1 MIKKIGVLLLA
12 GLMGLKSCEGIGN
25 IINHG
30 DIWSKLNDHEAR
42 IATLEIECSR
52 MNKSISSLQVLLEAV
67 ENNLYITDITSIEDN
82 GVEVGYRF
90 VLSNGEELTI
100 YVAVSDGDGS
110 DGYTPVIGVGR
121 GEDGRYYWTLDG
133 EWLLDD
139 QGNKIPTTGKDGVS
153 GGEGG
158 SGEQGVP
165 GEPGKDGIT
174 PMLKIEEGFW
184 YVSYD
189 EGETWIKLGQA
200 TGDPG
205 PQGKP
210 GVGGDS
216 MFTDVDYSSSEDYVI
231 LYLNNGE
238 VIQIPTWSAFQD
250 LKLQCEK
257 ANENVESLQTIVD
270 ALEKNDYVT
279 SVTPVYEG
287 TVEIGYVIRFSQ
299 SGDVTIYHGKDGDK
313 GEDGYSPV
321 IGVAKDAGGRYYW
334 TLDGEWLLDDHG
346 NKIPTTGKD
355 GGSGGEGGSG
365 EQDVPG
371 EPGKDGITPMLKIEE
386 GFWYVSYDEGE
397 TWIKLGQATGDSGPE
412 GKPGTGD
419 GSFFKSVM
427 DGDETLVLVLSD
439 GTEIN
444 VPKVQKAAAEVS
456 LSKVSGNAAVFNG
469 TINRT
474 TPDLK
479 VAVYYATY
487 EKLSVYKYTGS
498 SSLME
503 FSGKSFT
510 LRVNGLVENT
520 CYYYFTEVTAN
531 GTKTYSEIGSF
542 YTGDDDAYVDWGEGD
557 NLEGNI

>member
-1 MIKKIGVLLLA
+1 MIKKIGVLILA
-12 GLMGLKSCEGIGN
+12 GLMVLTSCEGIGN

-52 MNKSISSLQVLLEAV
+52 MNKNISSLQVLLEAV

-139 QGNKIPTTGKDGVS
+139 QGNKIPTTGKDG
-153 GGEGG
+153 
-158 SGEQGVP
+158 
-165 GEPGKDGIT
+165 
-174 PMLKIEEGFW
+174 
-184 YVSYD
+184 
-189 EGETWIKLGQA
+189 
-200 TGDPG
+200 
-205 PQGKP
+205 
-210 GVGGDS
+210 
-216 MFTDVDYSSSEDYVI
+216 
-231 LYLNNGE
+231 
-238 VIQIPTWSAFQD
+238 
-250 LKLQCEK
+250 
-257 ANENVESLQTIVD
+257 
-270 ALEKNDYVT
+270 
-279 SVTPVYEG
+279 
-287 TVEIGYVIRFSQ
+287 
-299 SGDVTIYHGKDGDK
+299 
-313 GEDGYSPV
+313 
-321 IGVAKDAGGRYYW
+321 
-334 TLDGEWLLDDHG
+334 
-346 NKIPTTGKD
+346 
-355 GGSGGEGGSG
+355 GSGGEGGSG

-397 TWIKLGQATGDSGPE
+397 TWIKLGQATGDPGPE